1 MVWNS
6 LIVHASRCTET
17 LQRPLTVTDDE
28 RAIRE
33 LVDTWMA
40 ASRRGDVETV
50 LGLMTDDIVFM
61 TPGREPFGKA
71 EFRAQSEAM
80 SGVELDGRAEIRE
93 IRVLGDWA
101 WIRNHIDL
109 TVTPPDA
116 EPVHRAGY
124 TLSLLQKGGDGKW
137 RLTRDANLV
146 S

>member
-1 MVWNS
+1 
-6 LIVHASRCTET
+6 LI
-17 LQRPLTVTDDE
+17 VTDDE

-61 TPGREPFGKA
+61 TPGREPFGKE

-80 SGVELDGRAEIRE
+80 SGVELDARAEIRE

-109 TVTPPDA
+109 TVTSPDA
-116 EPVHRAGY
+116 ESVHRAGY
-124 TLSLLQKGGDGKW
+124 TLSLLQKDGDGKW